1 MKGTHMKFKE
11 LPGIEPC
18 FFKKGDILIHD
29 GDRVDYVYYLRKGTV
44 YREIVTAKGVE
55 SILSCKEGGG
65 LTDSIIGIL
74 LLYGAQPPYISHN
87 NFVAGTDCYCLRIPV
102 ASIKRYL
109 HSDADLLEELV
120 ATALHECN
128 YLMSL
133 YLGKSELPA
142 PAAICGWIL
151 EHAYSGADG
160 HQYLK
165 HYSHNEIAKFLNLHK
180 VTVSRIFG
188 VLRKEGILEK
198 APQGLRLCDPK
209 RLRAYAANEIHMKYS

>member
-1 MKGTHMKFKE
+1 MKFKD
-11 LPGIEPC
+11 LPGMKPC
-18 FFKKGDILIHD
+18 YFKKGEILIHD

-44 YREIVTAKGVE
+44 YREIVTSKGVE

-74 LLYGAQPPYISHN
+74 LLYGVKPPYISHN

-102 ASIKRYL
+102 ASIKQYL

-142 PAAICGWIL
+142 PATLCAWL
-151 EHAYSGADG
+151 LDHARKEDDGAY
-160 HQYLK
+160 YLK

-188 VLRKEGILEK
+188 VLRKEGVLEK
-198 APQGLRLCDPK
+198 TPKGLRVNDLA
-209 RLRAYAANEIHMKYS
+209 RVRAYAANEIHMKYS